1 MQRRALEEL
10 EGRGRR
16 ERESPVRGPDEAARR
31 GERRADDLVDAEVLE
46 CEGDAADVG
55 DGVDRADLVEVDL
68 VRRDA
73 VDVALGL
80 GEAAERLVRACM
92 GARGEVGGVDELAD
106 GGPVAMDVLVGGD
119 DLDPGGA
126 DAVALRARVDDVDAE
141 ASQPVADG
149 RLRGAR
155 VEERAEEHVAG
166 DARDGVDV
174 EEPAHAAAA
183 RAMRLATVAAPN
195 PSSMLT
201 TATPGA
207 QEESIDMSATCPPA
221 ATPYPTLVG
230 TAMTGV
236 ATSPPTTDASAA
248 SCPAATTTQSAAR
261 RSGSATARRC
271 SPATPDVLLDGGVR
285 PEQLAGALH
294 LADDGAVRRAGGD
307 DRHGPEGLR
316 HPASQPH
323 HAGLGVLLEA
333 VDRGSRGG
341 PGGLVGAGDDD
352 RLGPALDEP
361 GDDRGDLIGPLPL
374 GEHGLR
380 HALPKPALGVEPREA
395 QVEDGEVVGHW
406 GESRSGAAGAN
417 PERG

>member
-1 MQRRALEEL
+1 M
-10 EGRGRR
+10 
-16 ERESPVRGPDEAARR
+16 RGPDEAARR

-80 GEAAERLVRACM
+80 GEASERLVRACM
-92 GARGEVGGVDELAD
+92 GAGGEVGGVDELAD

-126 DAVALRARVDDVDAE
+126 DAVALRARVTMSTPS

-155 VEERAEEHVAG
+155 VEQRAEEHVAG
-166 DARDGVDV
+166 DARDRVDV
-174 EEPAHAAAA
+174 EQPAHEAAA

-248 SCPAATTTQSAAR
+248 SWPAATTTQSAAR

-271 SPATPDVLLDGGVR
+271 SPATPTSSWTVVFVPSSSQVRCTSRTTEPSDVPAETIATV
-285 PEQLAGALH
+285 PS
-294 LADDGAVRRAGGD
+294 
-307 DRHGPEGLR
+307 GLR

-361 GDDRGDLIGPLPL
+361 GDDRRDLIGPLPL

-395 QVEDGEVVGHW
+395 EVEDREVVGHW
-406 GESRSGAAGAN
+406 GGV
-417 PERG
+417 